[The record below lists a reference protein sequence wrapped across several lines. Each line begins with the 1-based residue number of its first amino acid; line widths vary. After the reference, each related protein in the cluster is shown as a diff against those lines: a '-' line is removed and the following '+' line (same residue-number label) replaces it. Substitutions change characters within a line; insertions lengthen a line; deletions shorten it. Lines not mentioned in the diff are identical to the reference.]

1 MSCLSFSY
9 NNLHLLYVVHVENWS
24 FNPGEQF
31 QAMSTLYRTAYHV
44 DMKTTPA
51 WYEQKRPRTRTS
63 RSHSPTD
70 RTGAVGRRGF
80 GAENT
85 IYARTAVY
93 FRAFS

>member
-1 MSCLSFSY
+1 MSCLSFSH

-31 QAMSTLYRTAYHV
+31 QAMST
-44 DMKTTPA
+44 MKATPT

-63 RSHSPTD
+63 LSHSPTD

>member
-1 MSCLSFSY
+1 
-9 NNLHLLYVVHVENWS
+9 
-24 FNPGEQF
+24 
-31 QAMSTLYRTAYHV
+31 MSTLYWTAYHV

-51 WYEQKRPRTRTS
+51 WYEQKRPRTGTS

-85 IYARTAVY
+85 RTAVC
-93 FRAFS
+93 FRAFSEYGGFQGFFVDRR